1 MRMASR
7 RASLTSSEFVRRLR
21 ARWEAPQQQ
30 ELAALVLERLVFGGS
45 FDGLGLGRI
54 DGRVDLRG
62 FQAPSPRRLREF
74 QFGGLAITE
83 LAGLVEVVGVTW
95 RSLDLSGANLEHL
108 RVKDARIEDCRL
120 DRAACLGMRI
130 WRSAIADSTL
140 VKADLRHA
148 ALGPWSAGGGNV
160 YAKVDFSGAD
170 FRDCATSAAV
180 YQDCDFS
187 QARLDKVDFK
197 SSSLIRCR
205 FAGVLREVVFDGRV
219 LSTGKPDPNP
229 MQDVD
234 LAGAT
239 LQLVSFRGIDV
250 GRLRLPDDPALHV
263 IDNYPCVL
271 DHAVNALSGRTDLL
285 ARGLRAQLLSDR
297 SMLAPGQRFGLY
309 NRNDQFLLAEITGE
323 DGEELAAFA
332 DEVLGAAERECA
344 ERTP

>member
-1 MRMASR
+1 M
-7 RASLTSSEFVRRLR
+7 TSSESARRLR

-45 FDGLGLGRI
+45 FDDLGLGRV

-62 FQAPSPRRLREF
+62 YQAPPPRRLREF
-74 QFGGLAITE
+74 QLRGLAITE
-83 LAGLVEVVGVTW
+83 LAGLVKVAGVTW

-108 RVKDARIEDCRL
+108 RVQDERIEDCRL
-120 DRAACLGMRI
+120 DRAACLDLRI

-140 VKADLRHA
+140 IKADLRHTG
-148 ALGPWSAGGGNV
+148 LGPWSEGRGNV
-160 YAKVDFSGAD
+160 YSKVDFSGAD
-170 FRDCATSAAV
+170 FCGCATPAAV

-205 FAGVLREVVFDGRV
+205 FAGVLREVVFDGRM

-229 MQDVD
+229 MEDVD
-234 LAGAT
+234 LTGTT
-239 LQLVSFRGIDV
+239 LQLVEFRGIDV
-250 GRLRLPDDPALHV
+250 GRLHLRDAPGLHV

-271 DHAVNALSGRTDLL
+271 DHAINALSGRTDLL
-285 ARGLRAQLLSDR
+285 ARGLRAQLVSDR
-297 SMLAPGQRFGLY
+297 RMLAPGQRFGLY
-309 NRNDQFLLAEITGE
+309 NRNDQFLLAKITGE

-332 DEVLGAAERECA
+332 DEVYGAAERECSGQ
-344 ERTP
+344 TP